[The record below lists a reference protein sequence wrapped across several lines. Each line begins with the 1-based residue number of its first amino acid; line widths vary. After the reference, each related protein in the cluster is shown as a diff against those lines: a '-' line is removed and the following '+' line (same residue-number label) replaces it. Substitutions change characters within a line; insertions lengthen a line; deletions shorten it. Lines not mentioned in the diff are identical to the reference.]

1 MSTPNDPSGPQ
12 YGQDPYSAN
21 AGGYDPTA
29 PYGGAGQ
36 YDPYGA
42 PSYPAA
48 QPFPGYP
55 APPSGQVDDPDSAM
69 GIVGLVLSVV
79 SCGPIGLI
87 VSWIALNKSKARGFK
102 NTPALIG
109 AILGGVFTLLAFVPL
124 VILLVY
130 LVFVAIVVGSSGGT
144 YLLTLLH

>member
-1 MSTPNDPSGPQ
+1 MSTPNDPSGF
-12 YGQDPYSAN
+12 DP
-21 AGGYDPTA
+21 GA
-29 PYGGAGQ
+29 PYGGQ

-42 PSYPAA
+42 PSYPPA

-55 APPSGQVDDPDSAM
+55 APPAGQVDDPDSAM

-79 SCGPIGLI
+79 SCGPVGLI

-109 AILGGVFTLLAFVPL
+109 AILGGVFTLLAFVPI
-124 VILLVY
+124 VIFLVY
-130 LVFVAIVVGSSGGT
+130 LVIMALVLGASAST
-144 YLLTLLH
+144 SLLTVL